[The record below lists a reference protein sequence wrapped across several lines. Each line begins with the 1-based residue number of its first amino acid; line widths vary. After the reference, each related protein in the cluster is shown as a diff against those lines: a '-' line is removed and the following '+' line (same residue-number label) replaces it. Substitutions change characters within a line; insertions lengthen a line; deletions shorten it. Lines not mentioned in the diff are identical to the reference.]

1 MADSIAKAVFGLL
14 FESSSECLFIVNR
27 ATGELLSANLRFA
40 DLLQREVPAIVG
52 ADLSTL
58 VYEPGRDITIPGHYE
73 DVALR
78 RVDDYPVF
86 VELDCAHVV
95 GALELTAYVARDTS
109 ERRLL
114 EREVVAKHSA
124 LYTAYADLERAYAQ
138 LEDTKRQLEHRNREV
153 AMLALR
159 AGVGEL
165 VAGIAH
171 HLNNPVGALASTV
184 RRMAVEIG
192 FLPEENR
199 VVLERL
205 INRVQGVTRRIESNV
220 NAIVKASQST
230 VKVGSDPA
238 PELPFE
244 VSTALASFVGRLDD
258 ISTKEPS

>member
-1 MADSIAKAVFGLL
+1 MTTQVVS
-14 FESSSECLFIVNR
+14 VNVR
-27 ATGELLSANLRFA
+27 LSELLAYDTHALIGT
-40 DLLQREVPAIVG
+40 LLEN
-52 ADLSTL
+52 L

-78 RVDDYPVF
+78 RSDDYPVF

-95 GALELTAYVARDTS
+95 GDRELTAYVARDTS

-138 LEDTKRQLEHRNREV
+138 LEETKRLLEHRNREV

-171 HLNNPVGALASTV
+171 HLNNPVGALSSTV

-192 FLPEENR
+192 FLPENHQVVMTRLLDR
-199 VVLERL
+199 VRQ
-205 INRVQGVTRRIESNV
+205 ISRRIESNV

-230 VKVGSDPA
+230 VKSGGDQH
-238 PELPFE
+238 ELPHE
-244 VSTALASFVGRLDD
+244 VSNALASFVDRLDD